1 MLSRKEHHGWFLT
14 EPSQREYISEMEK
27 RFFEAIEN
35 PPQPSDK
42 LVEMVRKYG
51 KHADTAGRD

>member
-14 EPSQREYISEMEK
+14 GTDQRDYRSEMEK

-35 PPQPSDK
+35 PPEPSDK
-42 LVEMVRKYG
+42 LIEMVRRYG
-51 KHADTAGRD
+51 THADTTDQD